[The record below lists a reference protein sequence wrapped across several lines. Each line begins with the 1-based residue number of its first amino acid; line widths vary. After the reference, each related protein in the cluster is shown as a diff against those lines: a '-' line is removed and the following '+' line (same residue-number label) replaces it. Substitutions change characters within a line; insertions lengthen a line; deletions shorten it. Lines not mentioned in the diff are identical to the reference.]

1 MRMMPESMSCVSTR
15 AASISSL
22 SFAVAENLDVAVR
35 YGFKEDPNTKELPE
49 YGQAMLDRDNNY
61 W

>member
-15 AASISSL
+15 TAFISS
-22 SFAVAENLDVAVR
+22 FAMAENPGVAVR

-49 YGQAMLDRDNNY
+49 YGQAMLDRDNY